1 MKIWKIMTPT
11 QQLMTE
17 NLKSFRKEKGLT
29 QAYVAQ
35 RCDMLA
41 STYSRLE
48 TGQVSPQLQTLER
61 VCDAIG
67 ISVGELFSSREI
79 ADRSIADKLEM
90 IGGLSDYNRNVVGV
104 LLDSIIEKDNL
115 EKSQEN
121 RMKKRLQELDNIR
134 KA

>member
-1 MKIWKIMTPT
+1 MTPT

-17 NLKSFRKEKGLT
+17 NLKSLRKEKGLT
-29 QAYVAQ
+29 QAYVAE

-67 ISVGELFSSREI
+67 IGIGDLFSSREI

-90 IGGLSDYNRNVVGV
+90 VNSLSDYNRNVVGI
-104 LLDSIIEKDNL
+104 LLDSIIEKDSL
-115 EKSQEN
+115 EKSQEVK
-121 RMKKRLQELDNIR
+121 MKKRLEELGQVR
-134 KA
+134 KK

>member
-1 MKIWKIMTPT
+1 MTPI

-29 QAYVAQ
+29 QAYVAE
-35 RCDMLA
+35 RCEMLA

-67 ISVGELFSSREI
+67 IGVGDLFRSREI

-90 IGGLSDYNRNVVGV
+90 VNSLSDYNRNVVGIM
-104 LLDSIIEKDNL
+104 LDSIIEKDNL
-115 EKSQEN
+115 EKSQEI
-121 RMKKRLQELDNIR
+121 RMKKRLEELDNIR